1 MLCGRMTKLQVVRW
15 PVEPLADGEP
25 LLLPSVDEVRA
36 AVRDVLAAP
45 PGAPLRR
52 VILTRALQVGL
63 AAVGRR
69 DYNAWRRV
77 HGQRTDFHL
86 DVADWLALGMPAR
99 SHSCEEEWR
108 NQETILE
115 AFAEFRIDPIECID
129 PGGGQFACRVLIAG
143 GGRTSG
149 LSMQQEH
156 WYVFFLDKDARIVS
170 QYGVATEEQA
180 LATLAANGRPPPPET
195 AADA

>member
-1 MLCGRMTKLQVVRW
+1 MLYGTMTKLQVVRW

-36 AVRDVLAAP
+36 AVADALAAP

-69 DYNAWRRV
+69 DYNAWRRAYAE
-77 HGQRTDFHL
+77 RTEFHL

-99 SHSCEEEWR
+99 SHSCEEQWR
-108 NQETILE
+108 NQEAILE
-115 AFAEFRIDPIECID
+115 AFAEFRIEPNEFID
-129 PGGGQFACRVLIAG
+129 PGGSRFACRVLIAG
-143 GGRTSG
+143 AGRTSG
-149 LSMQQEH
+149 IPMQQEH
-156 WYVFFLDKDARIVS
+156 WYVFFLDKDAGIVS
-170 QYGVATEEQA
+170 EHGVATEEQA
-180 LATLAANGRPPPPET
+180 LATLAANGRPPPAET